1 MTKWLLLAYTDCADK
16 SKDDKFNEWYDK
28 IHLPDIVKLPG
39 FVSATRCVNTNPA
52 AKKNKFIAIYEVE
65 SEDIQKSLKM
75 LKDYGAQLKKQGR
88 LTDLLLIGPISV
100 YRQLSS
106 MKSEPFISD

>member
-1 MTKWLLLAYTDCADK
+1 MAKWILLAYTDCVDK

-28 IHLPDIVKLPG
+28 IHLPDVLKLPG
-39 FVSATRCVNTNPA
+39 FVSATRCVNINPA
-52 AKKNKFIAIYEVE
+52 VRKDKFLAIYEVE

-88 LTDLLLIGPISV
+88 LTDLLVIGPIAV
-100 YRQLSS
+100 YKQLSS
-106 MKSEPFISD
+106 MKSETLISD